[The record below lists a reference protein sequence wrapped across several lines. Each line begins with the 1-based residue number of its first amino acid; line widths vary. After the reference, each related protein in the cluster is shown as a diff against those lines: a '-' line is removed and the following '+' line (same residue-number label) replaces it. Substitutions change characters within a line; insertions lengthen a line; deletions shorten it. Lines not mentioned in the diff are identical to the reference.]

1 MLKFT
6 EISDISKRELIT
18 LTDSQ
23 LRNVEI
29 RAFWAGLNCS
39 GKKYDEKILMI
50 SEIYNIAPDTVKN
63 IVPKITISFDKKDSK
78 MKRGCKL
85 FRGNSWKTIIN

>member
-6 EISDISKRELIT
+6 DIQEVSKRDLIT

-29 RAFWAGLNCS
+29 RAFWAGLSCS
-39 GKKYDEKILMI
+39 DKKYEEKVLLVSDM
-50 SEIYNIAPDTVKN
+50 YNIAPKSVEN
-63 IVPKITISFDKKDSK
+63 IIPGVGT
-78 MKRGCKL
+78 RG
-85 FRGNSWKTIIN
+85 

>member
-6 EISDISKRELIT
+6 DIQEVSKRDLIT

-39 GKKYDEKILMI
+39 AKKYDEKILMI
-50 SEIYNIAPDTVKN
+50 AEIYNIAPDTVKN
-63 IVPKITISFDKKDSK
+63 IVPGVVNVKV
-78 MKRGCKL
+78 
-85 FRGNSWKTIIN
+85 

>member
-6 EISDISKRELIT
+6 EITDVSKRDLIT

-39 GKKYDEKILMI
+39 KKKYDEKILMI
-50 SEIYNIAPDTVKN
+50 AEIYNIAPDTVKN
-63 IVPKITISFDKKDSK
+63 IVPGVLTLKI
-78 MKRGCKL
+78 
-85 FRGNSWKTIIN
+85 

>member
-6 EISDISKRELIT
+6 DVQEVSKRDLIT

-39 GKKYDEKILMI
+39 DKKYWDKILIVSDM
-50 SEIYNIAPDTVKN
+50 YNIAPDTVKN
-63 IVPKITISFDKKDSK
+63 IVPGVGT
-78 MKRGCKL
+78 R
-85 FRGNSWKTIIN
+85 R